1 MAGRSV
7 LVYSEDRELAY
18 QLLAKGRELADKLG
32 AELCAVEIGSGVTDA
47 DELVKQGAEKVYVA
61 DDPGLA
67 QFNVETY
74 RSAVMVATEVASP
87 EILLMGATKRGKEL
101 AARVAAALETGCM
114 TECIN
119 LDVDDDDRLL
129 AERLTYGGST
139 IASQVSSRRPHVA
152 TVPAR
157 VFKKLEPSPREG
169 DIIKLDV
176 DVPESGVKVL
186 ERREKARGD
195 TGLVDAP
202 VIVSAGRGFKEKE
215 DLRLLEELADVLG
228 AKMGCTRPI
237 AADLGWMKEWVGISG
252 FKVSPKLY
260 VACGISGTIQHA
272 AGIRDSQIIVSV
284 NNQEGANIHE
294 ISDYSVVGDLYKV
307 LPALTKVLKEKLK

>member
-47 DELVKQGAEKVYVA
+47 DGFVRHGADKVYVV
-61 DDPGLA
+61 DDRDLA

-74 RSAVMVATEVASP
+74 RSAVMRVMEAASP

-114 TECIN
+114 TECIK
-119 LDVDDDDRLL
+119 LDVDDDGRLL

-139 IASQVSSRRPHVA
+139 IASQASNRRPHVA

-157 VFKKLEPSPREG
+157 VFKKLEPSPRKG
-169 DIIKLDV
+169 DVINLDV
-176 DVPESGVKVL
+176 DVPESRVKVV

-202 VIVSAGRGFKEKE
+202 VIVSAGRGFREKE

-237 AADLGWMKEWVGISG
+237 AADLGWMEEWVGISG
-252 FKVSPKLY
+252 FKVAPRLY

-272 AGIRDSQIIVSV
+272 AGIRDSRIIVSV
-284 NNQEGANIHE
+284 NSQEGANIQE

-307 LPALTKVLKEKLK
+307 LPALTRVLRERLK

>member
-18 QLLAKGRELADKLG
+18 QLLAKGRELADELG

-47 DELVKQGAEKVYVA
+47 DGFVKHGADKVYVV
-61 DDPGLA
+61 DDPGLS

-74 RSAVMVATEVASP
+74 RSAAMKATEAASP

-114 TECIN
+114 TECIK
-119 LDVDDDDRLL
+119 LDVDDEGRLL

-139 IASQVSSRRPHVA
+139 IASQASNRRPHVA

-157 VFKKLEPSPREG
+157 AFKKLEPSPREG
-169 DIIKLDV
+169 EVVNLDV
-176 DVPESGVKVL
+176 DVPESRVKVV

-237 AADLGWMKEWVGISG
+237 AADLGWMEEWVGISG
-252 FKVSPKLY
+252 FKVAPRLY

-272 AGIRDSQIIVSV
+272 AGIRDSRIIVSV
-284 NNQEGANIHE
+284 NSQEGANIQE